1 MNVDRALRQPLIPQ
15 ELHAKVNHRIHDW
28 EQGTPA
34 AELKALLVGFIIAGL
49 SGALMTLLLLWAC
62 KVI

>member
-1 MNVDRALRQPLIPQ
+1 M
-15 ELHAKVNHRIHDW
+15 NHRIHDW